1 MTSRGHRGSISAC
14 PQFSSA
20 RYGKAVPRVFIDGHD
35 ATGSCSIAFLAP
47 RLRKASMT
55 EPKVDLDLYKLEIF
69 YWVAELKSFSHAAD
83 LLSLRQPTVS
93 AHVRELEDAVGGKL
107 FYRIPG
113 KVSLTPLGHML
124 AERAKNLL
132 AFKRDTLAAVEQF
145 HGTLTGELWV
155 GGSNIPGEYLLPQKL
170 GAFVNKFPR
179 VKPILRIRDSAGVV
193 EDLLD
198 GKVELG
204 FVGFKNDD
212 TRLTFARM
220 WKDEMVLAVPKN
232 HSWSQRKSI
241 DLDELRTEKFIARE
255 SGSGTLDS
263 VMEILSDSR
272 KPPKQLLNVSME
284 LGSTEAIK
292 EALMA
297 GYGVSILSRISI
309 RHELEEGTIIEVPI
323 RDVIMERDFYEVCH
337 SRRPV
342 HPIALAFRAFLKGA

>member
-1 MTSRGHRGSISAC
+1 MADS
-14 PQFSSA
+14 
-20 RYGKAVPRVFIDGHD
+20 KA
-35 ATGSCSIAFLAP
+35 
-47 RLRKASMT
+47 
-55 EPKVDLDLYKLEIF
+55 DLDLYKLEIF
-69 YWVAELKSFSHAAD
+69 YWVAEFKSFSQAAN

-93 AHVRELEDAVGGKL
+93 AHVRELEEAVGGKL

-113 KVSLTPLGHML
+113 KVSLTPLGQML
-124 AERAKNLL
+124 ADRAKTLL
-132 AFKRDTLAAVEQF
+132 AFKRETVAAVEQF
-145 HGTLTGELWV
+145 QGTLTGELWV

-170 GAFVNKFPR
+170 GAFVVKYPA

-198 GKVELG
+198 GKIELG

-212 TRLTFARM
+212 TRLTFAKI

-232 HSWSQRKSI
+232 HPWSRRKSI
-241 DLDELRTEKFIARE
+241 QLDELRTEKFIARE

-272 KPPKQLLNVSME
+272 NPPEELLKVSME

-297 GYGVSILSRISI
+297 GFGVSILSRISI
-309 RHELEEGTIIEVPI
+309 RHELAEGTIVEVPI
-323 RDVIMERDFYEVCH
+323 KDMTMERDFYEVFH
-337 SRRPV
+337 SRRPL
-342 HPIALAFRAFLKGA
+342 HPIAQAFRAFLKTE